1 MGSAVARRGARLT
14 ARAGAGAL
22 AALALACAAACGGR
36 RVAIIPD
43 SVFPIRAVER
53 PRVFVVRAEQL
64 ATAAGRVRAG
74 DAALRPAYERL
85 LRDADSALA
94 LRPLSVTQKRRTPSS
109 GDAHDFMS
117 MAPYWW
123 PDSTRPGGL
132 PYVRR
137 DGQRNPESRLDS
149 DDERF
154 NTMER
159 AVSAL
164 ALAYRFSGDERYA
177 RHAATLLRAWFLDPA
192 TRMNPNLRFAQA
204 VPGVS
209 EGRSFGI
216 IETHNMTELVDAVG
230 LLRGS
235 ASWTD
240 ADQRAL
246 VAWSRDFLAW
256 LRDSPLGVEERAA
269 RNNHGSWYDAQV
281 AALALFVG
289 DSALAR
295 QVIGES
301 ARARIA
307 AHVRPDGSQP
317 EELARTRS
325 LSYSL
330 FNLEALARLAEMGR
344 HVGVDLWAYEAPG
357 GGSLRRA
364 YAYLAPFADPARRW
378 PGEQLTPVSPS
389 EFHAALRRAVHATG
403 DSTLRAA
410 LATVPD
416 APTRADRVRLLF
428 PDAGE
433 LR

>member
-1 MGSAVARRGARLT
+1 MLLFVSSVFSVFHALLFALAVACRTTPAPPDPGAAAPRLFVL
-14 ARAGAGAL
+14 RAE
-22 AALALACAAACGGR
+22 ALALTR
-36 RVAIIPD
+36 
-43 SVFPIRAVER
+43 E
-53 PRVFVVRAEQL
+53 
-64 ATAAGRVRAG
+64 RVRAG

-123 PDSTRPGGL
+123 PDSTKPDGL

-137 DGQRNPESRLDS
+137 DGERNPESRLDS

-154 NTMER
+154 NAMER

-164 ALAYRFSGDERYA
+164 ALAYRLSGDERYA
-177 RHAATLLRAWFLDPA
+177 RHAATLLRVWFLDPA

-216 IETHNMTELVDAVG
+216 IETHNMTEIADAVG
-230 LLRGS
+230 MLRG
-235 ASWTD
+235 APSWTD

-246 VAWSRDFLAW
+246 VAWSRELLSW

-289 DSALAR
+289 DSSLAR

-301 ARARIA
+301 ARGRIA
-307 AHVRPDGSQP
+307 AHVRADGSQP

-364 YAYLAPFADPARRW
+364 YAHLAPYADPARRW
-378 PGEQLTPVSPS
+378 SGQQLTPVSPS
-389 EFHAALRRAVHATG
+389 DFHAALRSAAYATG
-403 DSTLRAA
+403 DATLRAA
-410 LATVPD
+410 LTAIPEG
-416 APTRADRVRLLF
+416 PTLADRARLLY
-428 PDAGE
+428 PDPPLA
-433 LR
+433 R